1 MSYKIHMKLDIDL
14 TEERVSQ
21 IREEF
26 LAALE
31 AHSLKTEY
39 FECKQGSLII
49 DLVIVGVA
57 IKVLDGF
64 LAELGASFYRGFK
77 DFVLPPPSVD
87 ESQRGLLSST
97 ETKKDS
103 KTPVSPS
110 TEFENQIT
118 RMLNISSISF
128 QQPDRFR
135 SLEEALQKNLGTTV
149 LEMTQEDTHCR
160 ISGIEIIPKG
170 NSVYEVIEFT
180 RTHTIMD
187 FKK

>member
-110 TEFENQIT
+110 TEFENQIAK
-118 RMLNISSISF
+118 MLDISSISF
-128 QQPDRFR
+128 QQPNRFR
-135 SLEEALQKNLGTTV
+135 TLEEVCQKSQGVT
-149 LEMTQEDTHCR
+149 LEITQEDTHCR